1 MQTKN
6 NYQLA
11 WEIRTKFGLTVDK
24 GLGIFNGDM
33 GIIRQINDFAEQM
46 IIEFD
51 EGRMVEYPYK
61 LLDEL
66 ELAYAITIHKSQGKR
81 VSGGRHSA
89 A

>member
-1 MQTKN
+1 MEKEYGSTVLREGDKVMQTKN

-51 EGRMVEYPYK
+51 EGEW
-61 LLDEL
+61 
-66 ELAYAITIHKSQGKR
+66 
-81 VSGGRHSA
+81 
-89 A
+89 